1 MDHDFHFCMIF
12 SDLLVGQ
19 MEATLE
25 GQDINVRIRT
35 SKIPGSEFKCW
46 PDSLA
51 DDYIHRPLQE
61 EFKNICYYD
70 MTSRYKKIIKV
81 TDQNLLAHMN
91 SLKVIQD
98 LNSAIYPK

>member
-1 MDHDFHFCMIF
+1 
-12 SDLLVGQ
+12 

-25 GQDINVRIRT
+25 KQDTNMRIRT
-35 SKIPGSEFKCW
+35 RKVPSGEFKCW

-51 DDYIHRPLQE
+51 DDYIYRPLQQ
-61 EFKNICYYD
+61 EFKDICYYD
-70 MTSRYKKIIKV
+70 MTSRYKKNYKF